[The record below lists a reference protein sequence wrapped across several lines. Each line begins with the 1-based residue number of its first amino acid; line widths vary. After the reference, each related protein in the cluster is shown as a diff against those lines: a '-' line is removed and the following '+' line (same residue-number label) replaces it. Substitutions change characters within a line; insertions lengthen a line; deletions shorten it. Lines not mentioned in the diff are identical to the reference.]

1 MADGEPAGVYNATGV
16 AGARTPGRLPRQDCR
31 AGGEEVLSGDGRPY
45 GTCDPI
51 SPWAQLAAM
60 LLPRFSIRTALVIV
74 TVVAVISLFAGQA
87 LGGRAWAL
95 GLTVAVVSVPIA
107 LVVHAAFYWVAM
119 LFAHLLGPEDVI
131 AYTSRGGVER
141 SSFVAPRPVANSATA
156 GSEPATP

>member
-1 MADGEPAGVYNATGV
+1 
-16 AGARTPGRLPRQDCR
+16 
-31 AGGEEVLSGDGRPY
+31 
-45 GTCDPI
+45 
-51 SPWAQLAAM
+51 M

-95 GLTVAVVSVPIA
+95 GLTVAVVSVPLA

-119 LFAHLLGPEDVI
+119 AFARLLGPEDVI

-141 SSFVAPRPVANSATA
+141 SSYTGPRPAANAPPA
-156 GSEPATP
+156 GPESSTP